1 MKLVP
6 VADADEYFAS
16 PGGKVLSR
24 RSFFCSSP
32 GGDLYTLW
40 AWGVLDLPDTRE
52 LFEVLEAVTRH
63 PGPKRRQLVVL
74 RHVEHVTLTSMQLF
88 TQRLPSLHRY
98 RDTIAREAVVRPS
111 GVVGVIAAG
120 FYEVVPQPFVG
131 RVFTD
136 LSLALDWLEPRAD
149 SAAWLEAATAF
160 EETSRAAH
168 AKEVGLLPS
177 VFAHHGLRLSLTEG
191 ARRLGLSPRT
201 LQRRLADAGT
211 TFEAERQRLALV
223 RAQEL
228 LIAGAADVK
237 AIAWE
242 VGFRSPSAFIEMF
255 RRGTSLTPREW
266 QRQQQQLGSAD
277 EGGSSG

>member
-1 MKLVP
+1 VELTRVED
-6 VADADEYFAS
+6 VDQYFAA
-16 PGGKVLSR
+16 PAGKVLHR

-40 AWGVLDLPDTRE
+40 AWGVLDVPDTRE

-88 TQRLPSLHRY
+88 TEGLSTFHRY
-98 RDTIAREAVVRPS
+98 RGTIAREAVVRPA

-120 FYEVVPQPFVG
+120 FYEVMPQPFEG
-131 RVFTD
+131 RVFTEVPQ
-136 LSLALDWLEPRAD
+136 ALDWLEPRVEWR
-149 SAAWLEAATAF
+149 AWLDAAVAF
-160 EETSRAAH
+160 EEASRTAH
-168 AKEVGLLPS
+168 AQEIALLPAL
-177 VFAHHGLRLSLTEG
+177 FAKHGTRLTLSEG

-201 LQRRLADAGT
+201 LQRRLTEAGT
-211 TFEAERQRLALV
+211 SFEAERQRAALA

-228 LIAGAADVK
+228 LVAGAADVK

-266 QRQQQQLGSAD
+266 QRQHRARS
-277 EGGSSG
+277 